1 VKVLPGKRRTP
12 HPRSSLGLMAAT
24 TWVKMCSVPAYLVTA
39 GDIDGDGTDD
49 LIGTWSSGV
58 WVKYSETGT
67 WAKICTPLPSDIDAG
82 LFRTGWGAGAISFE
96 APIGGVYAEGPGS
109 IDNYVDLSSE
119 GPGGWNFA
127 FQVEENL
134 VPQVMR
140 LGL

>member
-1 VKVLPGKRRTP
+1 
-12 HPRSSLGLMAAT
+12 MAAT